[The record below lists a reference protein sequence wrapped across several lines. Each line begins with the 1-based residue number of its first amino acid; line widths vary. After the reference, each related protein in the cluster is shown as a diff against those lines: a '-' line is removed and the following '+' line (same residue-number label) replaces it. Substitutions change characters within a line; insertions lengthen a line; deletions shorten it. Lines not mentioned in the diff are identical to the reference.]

1 MSVFRLVLFFFFYKL
16 NPLNM
21 SSFNWRLY
29 SVLDADTDIWM
40 SSHSCYTSLNLTL
53 SPVDV
58 SVSSALTVS

>member
-1 MSVFRLVLFFFFYKL
+1 MSVFRLVLFFFFFYKL

-29 SVLDADTDIWM
+29 SVLDVDTDIWM
-40 SSHSCYTSLNLTL
+40 SSHSCSLNLTL